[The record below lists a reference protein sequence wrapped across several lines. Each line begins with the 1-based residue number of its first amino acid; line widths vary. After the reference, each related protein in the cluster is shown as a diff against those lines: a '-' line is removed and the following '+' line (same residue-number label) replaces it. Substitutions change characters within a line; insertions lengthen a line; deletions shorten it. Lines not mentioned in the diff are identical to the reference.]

1 MDQRIIDAYD
11 RFTHGEISRRVLLDR
26 LTGLTGTAAAAAAL
40 VPLLQCDY
48 SKAETIPAND
58 PRLATERVSYDS
70 PAGKVGGY
78 LVRPKSRGKR
88 PAVLVIH
95 QNRGLNPHIE
105 DVARRFGAEGYLT
118 LAIDLLSPLGGT
130 PGAMKRPPRCSASS
144 TATTV

>member
-1 MDQRIIDAYD
+1 MDQKIIDLYD
-11 RFTHGEISRRVLLDR
+11 RFTHGEISRRVLLGR
-26 LTGLTGTAAAAAAL
+26 MTALTGTAAAAAAL

-58 PRLATERVSYDS
+58 PRLATERISYDS

-78 LVRPKSRGKR
+78 LARPKSKGKR

-105 DVARRFGAEGYLT
+105 DVVRRLGTEGYL
-118 LAIDLLSPLGGT
+118 ALG
-130 PGAMKRPPRCSASS
+130 
-144 TATTV
+144 V